1 MMRPEM
7 VYAYPLWTTGLLLV
21 VAALAGVTALEL
33 LVRRLL
39 PPTLRRSHNDV
50 AAAMFG
56 IIGVTYA
63 VLLAFVAML
72 AWEGFNRAEAVVQT
86 EATVLDDVHEASRG
100 FADPALR
107 DGARRYAALVITQE
121 WPALAAGRPSDAAQ
135 PVLDGLGRAARAIAP
150 ADAGATNRQAELLH
164 VLMRLRDTRAERML
178 AARTTIP
185 PVVWVVTLLGGV
197 ITVAF
202 GSFLGAPSLA
212 MHLAMSGL
220 LAVSG
225 SLVLLL
231 IIALSNPFRGDFHV
245 SPQPFTEVLSR
256 IGAPA
261 GE

>member
-1 MMRPEM
+1 MRPEM
-7 VYAYPLWTTGLLLV
+7 VYAYPLWVTGLLLV
-21 VAALAGVTALEL
+21 AVALAGVTALEL
-33 LVRRLL
+33 LVRRLV
-39 PPTLRRSHNDV
+39 PATLRRSHNDV

-86 EATVLDDVHEASRG
+86 EATLLGDAYEASRG
-100 FADPALR
+100 FADPVLR
-107 DGARRYAALVITQE
+107 DGTRRYGELVVMQE
-121 WPALAAGRPSDAAQ
+121 WPLLAAGDRAEAAQ
-135 PVLDGLGRAARAIAP
+135 AVLDAMGGAARAIAP
-150 ADAGATNRQAELLH
+150 ADAGAANRQAELLR
-164 VLMRLRDTRAERML
+164 VLMRLRDARAERML

-245 SPQPFTEVLSR
+245 SPAPFTEVLGR
-256 IGAPA
+256 IDAA
-261 GE
+261 SGE